1 MALIT
6 AQQLT
11 NYYNQFAEIDVT
23 FTKEV
28 LSAIHLRSK
37 DIYIRALGS
46 QWPCIVYSSS
56 MTGAK
61 IIANVD
67 NDLAEKVR
75 EANNLASLYFSF
87 DQPDKKTPATF
98 FISAKA
104 AEFSTYSD
112 ERPELNFITLKYTQR
127 PSDDFIG
134 TLGTLLDANI
144 NAKRRKE
151 ERIEINPETLR
162 KLGLASKNAMLFV
175 NDVPRNCIVRD
186 LSFTGASILITGV
199 GKFLIDKDAKL
210 KLEIKDSKSQ
220 INLTGKIVRFD
231 EVPDRKGIG
240 SVAIDFNENEIS
252 MDYKLRVNDYL
263 STSRKP
269 DST

>member
-1 MALIT
+1 MSLIT

-28 LSAIHLRSK
+28 LTVIHLRSR
-37 DIYIRALGS
+37 DIFIRALGF
-46 QWPCIVYSSS
+46 QWPCIIYSSS
-56 MTGAK
+56 MSGAK
-61 IIANVD
+61 ILANVD
-67 NDLAEKVR
+67 NDLTEKVR
-75 EANNLASLYFSF
+75 EANNLASLRFSF

-104 AEFSTYSD
+104 VGFSTYSD

-127 PSDDFIG
+127 PSDDLIAA
-134 TLGTLLDANI
+134 LGTLLEANI

-162 KLGLASKNAMLFV
+162 KLGLASKNAILYIA
-175 NDVPRNCIVRD
+175 DVPRNCIVRD

-199 GKFLIDKDAKL
+199 AKFLVDKEAKL
-210 KLEIKDSKSQ
+210 HLKFEDNQSQ
-220 INLTGKIVRFD
+220 FSLIGKIVRFD
-231 EVPDRKGIG
+231 GVPDRKGIG
-240 SVAIDFNENEIS
+240 SVALQFHENEIS
-252 MDYKLRVNDYL
+252 MDYKLRLNDYL
-263 STSRKP
+263 STVRKP
-269 DST
+269 EIT